1 MYITREE
8 ATDVLYSLLGAGIL
22 DQKIE
27 DSVEEIAMII
37 GHEKDDNLSLWGAD
51 DEAVDLFIAKREDLI
66 TPEWEAHLKELYEKY
81 KMT

>member
-8 ATDVLYSLLGAGIL
+8 ATDVLYGLLGTGIL

-37 GHEKDDNLSLWGAD
+37 SHEKDDNLSLWGAD
-51 DEAVDLFIAKREDLI
+51 DEAVDLFVAKREDLI
-66 TPEWEAHLKELYEKY
+66 TPE
-81 KMT
+81 